1 MSEASVGDPVRF
13 PDIVPRKSSLIG
25 SQKNRQ
31 STIQSIVRGAQFK
44 THRKGSVRF
53 TPEDN
58 NETRIKVVAS
68 ELFSRSPHGHFLA
81 KVLSGEEGHTSF
93 MAFLNSH
100 HALDVEFL
108 LAAETVK
115 ESVDK
120 ADFADRAQQFGFKF
134 LKDRSDVNVT
144 PARRQSALDVLMAL
158 HLHGPA
164 GPFCGPIE
172 PSI

>member
-1 MSEASVGDPVRF
+1 VHSFPLLFAS
-13 PDIVPRKSSLIG
+13 
-25 SQKNRQ
+25 Q
-31 STIQSIVRGAQFK
+31 
-44 THRKGSVRF
+44 
-53 TPEDN
+53 
-58 NETRIKVVAS
+58 
-68 ELFSRSPHGHFLA
+68 
-81 KVLSGEEGHTSF
+81 VLSGEEGHTSF
-93 MAFLNSH
+93 MAFLNSY

-115 ESVDK
+115 ESVDR
-120 ADFADRAQQFGFKF
+120 ADFTDQAQQFGFKF
-134 LKDRSDVNVT
+134 LQDRCDVNVT